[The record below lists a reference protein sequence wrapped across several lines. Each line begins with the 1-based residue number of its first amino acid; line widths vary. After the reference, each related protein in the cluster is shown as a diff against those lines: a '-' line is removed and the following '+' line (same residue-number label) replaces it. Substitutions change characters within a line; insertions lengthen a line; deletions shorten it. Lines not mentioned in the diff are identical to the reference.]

1 MTKIYSIYSDGNY
14 FPRAKKSGFGGY
26 IESPEGD
33 ILVEYTEQIKQPH
46 YIHNFELLGIIRGL
60 QLAQTMGLKHVIS
73 YCDDKTTMLRMTEI
87 MANGGSI
94 THLPAHAKPELFAE
108 IVKLSQQF
116 ESSKFQYIPRT
127 QNKHSD
133 SLSRR
138 YATLMEQ
145 NFLRQYEEELVF
157 SEQCFQNQA
166 KPAKKIFFSH
176 PNLVK
181 IKEKNNP
188 FLVAPVRNRKARKM
202 SKQQQENP
210 YQYLFIESIPTIPVT
225 LKAFYYQEAGK
236 QELLSSLQ
244 LSENNHISEYCDF
257 LQQNLEEI
265 KSIQAKNTSL
275 NQSVDNNVWIYSN
288 YPLINKYLEQ
298 KEKIPKDSFN
308 SFSQLFQSLNHFSN
322 VMMHGLPFKHE
333 FSPEI
338 AIQEEKKSTLHNDIE
353 TIDSL
358 MEQLQSGALGREH
371 NKYFGKLIRYQ
382 LRNYKNL
389 LSRELNDVEKQ
400 QIIEQTTQ
408 ALQEQNIQKI
418 SKIRIK

>member
-60 QLAQTMGLKHVIS
+60 QLAQTMGLKHVVS

-94 THLPAHAKPELFAE
+94 SHLPAHAKPELFEE

-145 NFLRQYEEELVF
+145 NFLRQYEEELLF
-157 SEQCFQNQA
+157 SEQCFKNTE
-166 KPAKKIFFSH
+166 KPSKKIFFSH
-176 PNLVK
+176 PNLIK

-202 SKQQQENP
+202 SKLQQGNP
-210 YQYLFIESIPTIPVT
+210 YQYLFIESIPTVPVT
-225 LKAFYYQEAGK
+225 LKAFYYQEAEKK
-236 QELLSSLQ
+236 QLLSTIQ
-244 LSENNHISEYCDF
+244 LSGEDHITEYCDF
-257 LQQNLEEI
+257 LTQNIKEI
-265 KSIQAKNTSL
+265 KH
-275 NQSVDNNVWIYSN
+275 NQLEHHNIWIYSN
-288 YPLINKYLEQ
+288 SQVINKYLEQ
-298 KEKIPKDSFN
+298 KEKIPKDSFD
-308 SFSQLFQSLNHFSN
+308 SFSQLFQSLNDFSN
-322 VMMHGLPFKHE
+322 IMMHGLPFKHE

-338 AIQEEKKSTLHNDIE
+338 AIQEEKKSTLHDDIE

>member
-26 IESPEGD
+26 IESPDGD

-94 THLPAHAKPELFAE
+94 AHLPAHAKPELFEE

-145 NFLRQYEEELVF
+145 NFLRQYEEDLLF
-157 SEQCFQNQA
+157 SEQCFKNTE
-166 KPAKKIFFSH
+166 KPIKKIFFSH
-176 PNLVK
+176 PSVIK

-188 FLVAPVRNRKARKM
+188 FLVAPVRNRKTRKM
-202 SKQQQENP
+202 SKQQQGNP

-236 QELLSSLQ
+236 QQLLSSIQ
-244 LSENNHISEYCDF
+244 LSEENHVSEYCDF
-257 LQQNLEEI
+257 LTQNIKEI
-265 KSIQAKNTSL
+265 KNNQHNQLTS
-275 NQSVDNNVWIYSN
+275 NNIWIYSN
-288 YPLINKYLEQ
+288 SQILNKYLEQ
-298 KEKIPKDSFN
+298 KEKIPKDSFD
-308 SFSQLFQSLNHFSN
+308 SFSNLFQSLNYFSN
-322 VMMHGLPFKHE
+322 IMMHGLPFKHE